1 MIINNKEINS
11 FEDLLSLV
19 PNNILTELERLKGYS
34 ESSIYHPEA
43 NAYEHI
49 KIVTERLMTTG
60 DIDLI
65 IAGLFHDLGKLL
77 AAEKTL
83 EKTGKFRAFGHE
95 HIGAKFVK
103 RDSEFIES
111 MGADVNTVESIVSN
125 HMRMKQMDTMKKKKV
140 DEIKALPSFS
150 KLEIFTKADSMLT
163 EFKV

>member
-1 MIINNKEINS
+1 MEKKFKT
-11 FEDLLSLV
+11 FEELIALAPQSARD
-19 PNNILTELERLKGYS
+19 ELERLKTYEEDS
-34 ESSIYHPEA
+34 KWHPEA
-43 NAYEHI
+43 NVYEHI
-49 KIVTERLMTTG
+49 KIVTDRLITTG

-65 IAGLFHDLGKLL
+65 IAGLYHDLGKLL

-125 HMRMKQMDTMKKKKV
+125 HMRMKVLKDMSKQKV
-140 DEIKALPSFS
+140 DVMKALPTFS

-163 EFKV
+163 EFKL

>member
-1 MIINNKEINS
+1 MKQDIKT
-11 FEDLLSLV
+11 FEGLV
-19 PNNILTELERLKGYS
+19 ALAPQKVKDELERLKTYQ
-34 ESSIYHPEA
+34 ENPLYHPEA
-43 NAYEHI
+43 NTYEHI
-49 KIVTERLMTTG
+49 KIVTNRLITTG

-65 IAGLFHDLGKLL
+65 MAALYHDLAKLL